1 MQIQFGKLLLRY
13 LVFIGIPYLIAKR
26 IEKVLLNRLD
36 PETKAKLNEEL
47 KRFPEINNVS
57 EKTQDD
63 LCTRGGGGPVGIWFT
78 KVFVLDFAIKVAIG
92 TGIGATV
99 WGSTADNAATN
110 VVKFATAILQ
120 SPGNKFKNLYKKLRN
135 IDPQHTQDIRE
146 IVLDKNLSVKD
157 KLELV
162 RIKVEQ
168 TVKTLKGAKR
178 TKFILFVMATLMFFF
193 GGQLTGS
200 VTFFTA
206 VMERLRALLGMDGE
220 EDLKGALIDVY
231 REYNSPLPEELAKA
245 IENIS

>member
-13 LVFIGIPYLIAKR
+13 LVFVGIPYLIAKR
-26 IEKVLLNRLD
+26 IEKLLLNRLD

-47 KRFPEINNVS
+47 KRFPEIDNVS
-57 EKTQDD
+57 EKTQND
-63 LCTRGGGGPVGIWFT
+63 LGRRGGAAPVGLWLT

-92 TGIGATV
+92 SSIGATI
-99 WGSTADNAATN
+99 WGSTADNAAAN
-110 VVKFATAILQ
+110 VVKYGTAILQ
-120 SPGNKFKNLYKKLRN
+120 SPGNKFKNFCKKLRG

-146 IVLDKNLSVKD
+146 ILLDKNLSVKE

-168 TVKTLKGAKR
+168 TVKNLKGAKR
-178 TKFILFVMATLMFFF
+178 TKFILFVMATLIFFF
-193 GGQLTGS
+193 GGQLTGN
-200 VTFFTA
+200 VAVFTA

-231 REYNSPLPEELAKA
+231 REYNAPLPEELAKA
-245 IENIS
+245 IETIP